1 MERTLDRLG
10 RATAG
15 HPWRTLGLWLLAA
28 VALIAVGP
36 AVGGGFVN
44 DFRIPGA
51 ESQRAADLARDAF
64 PEYGAASAEVVWHS
78 PDGDLR
84 TPERQ
89 AAITAMTAA
98 IRRQPG
104 VTAVEDPLAGRGV
117 VAPDGRTAVGTV
129 RYGEELGDLGPEAY
143 HRLDAAAGQV
153 RAHGVEVTFRGL
165 VVDLAFEPETGPAE
179 AVGLGVA
186 LLVLLVAFGSA
197 VAAGLPILVALA
209 GLVVGT
215 GLMLIAAATTE
226 IPTAAP
232 IVAVMLGLGA
242 GIDYALFVVTRFRAA
257 LAEGLPTVAAAG
269 RAVATA
275 GHAVLFAGATVVVAI
290 LGLVFTG
297 IPFVG
302 ALGVAAA
309 LTVAA
314 MMVAAL
320 TLLPALLG
328 LLGPRVNLGRLP
340 RRRNPPPG
348 AAETSTSPS
357 ARAGT
362 ASAASV
368 SAGAASVS
376 AGAASV
382 IKRFG
387 SGNGPDVDPN
397 LLIDTDGSGA
407 GRPGGAGQPGGGVS
421 GERGR
426 PGWWVRWGWHLDRRR
441 VAYGV
446 GATVVLLGLAAP
458 LLTLRLGTPDDGN
471 QPESWP
477 QRQAYD
483 TVRRELGPGWNAPLV
498 LAVHRPAGTP
508 TDGSLARLAD
518 ALTADPEV
526 ALATPPVRSPDGTLA
541 LLTVVPRHAP
551 QDQQV
556 ADLVHRIRRTVGP
569 SALGPDG
576 ARVAVGGQ
584 TAYMIDMADAVAR
597 RLPWVVLGVVV
608 AGGLLLVAM
617 FRAPLIAVKAAL
629 MALLS
634 IGAAYGVLVAVFQWG
649 WGLSLLGV
657 DQPVPIMSVVPMLLF
672 AILFGLSMDY
682 EVFLLSSVQEEYR
695 RTGDPHRAVVAGLAG
710 TGRVITAAA
719 TIMAVVF
726 VSFAAIDDTLV
737 KMIGIGLATAVLV
750 DATVIRVVLAP
761 AVLGMLGHR
770 AWWPSVHEPAADARP
785 TPTRTS

>member
-1 MERTLDRLG
+1 MERFLDRLG

-64 PEYGAASAEVVWHS
+64 PEYGAASADVVWHS

-89 AAITAMTAA
+89 AAIAAMTAE

-117 VAPDGRTAVGTV
+117 IAPDGRTAVGTV
-129 RYGEELGDLGPEAY
+129 RYDQELGDLGPEAY

-153 RAHGVEVTFRGL
+153 RAQGVEVTFRGL

-215 GLMLIAAATTE
+215 GLMLIAAAVTE

-257 LAEGLPTVAAAG
+257 LADGLPTVAAAG

-275 GHAVLFAGATVVVAI
+275 GHAVLFAGATVVAAI
-290 LGLVFTG
+290 LGLLFTG

-314 MMVAAL
+314 MMIAAL

-328 LLGPRVNLGRLP
+328 LLGPRINLGRLP
-340 RRRNPPPG
+340 LRRPTPPRGPASAG
-348 AAETSTSPS
+348 APS
-357 ARAGT
+357 
-362 ASAASV
+362 ASAA
-368 SAGAASVS
+368 
-376 AGAASV
+376 V
-382 IKRFG
+382 IKKFG
-387 SGNGPDVDPN
+387 SGNGPDSDQN
-397 LLIDTDGSGA
+397 LLIDTGGSGA
-407 GRPGGAGQPGGGVS
+407 GRPG
-421 GERGR
+421 
-426 PGWWVRWGWHLDRRR
+426 WWARWGWHLDRRR

-508 TDGSLARLAD
+508 TDGSLARLTD

-617 FRAPLIAVKAAL
+617 FRAPLIAAKAAL

-695 RTGDPHRAVVAGLAG
+695 RTGDAHRAVVAGLAG

-761 AVLGMLGHR
+761 AVLGLLGHR
-770 AWWPSVHEPAADARP
+770 AWWPSVREPAVDPQPAP
-785 TPTRTS
+785 TLTP

>member
-10 RATAG
+10 RVTAG

-28 VALIAVGP
+28 VALIAVGQ

-78 PDGDLR
+78 PDADLR

-89 AAITAMTAA
+89 AAIAAMTAA
-98 IRRQPG
+98 IHRQPG
-104 VTAVEDPLAGRGV
+104 VTTVEDPFAGQGV

-129 RYGEELGDLGPEAY
+129 RYGQEPGDLGPEAY
-143 HRLDAAAGQV
+143 HRLDAAAGPV
-153 RAHGVEVTFRGL
+153 RGHGVDVTFRGL

-226 IPTAAP
+226 IPSAAP

-257 LAEGLPTVAAAG
+257 LADGLPTVAAAG

-290 LGLVFTG
+290 LGLLFTG

-314 MMVAAL
+314 MMLAAL

-328 LLGPRVNLGRLP
+328 LLGPHVNRGRLP
-340 RRRNPPPG
+340 LHPHHPPTPTP
-348 AAETSTSPS
+348 TST
-357 ARAGT
+357 GL
-362 ASAASV
+362 
-368 SAGAASVS
+368 
-376 AGAASV
+376 
-382 IKRFG
+382 IKKFA
-387 SGNGPDVDPN
+387 SGNGPDADRN
-397 LLIDTDGSGA
+397 FLINTG
-407 GRPGGAGQPGGGVS
+407 GRGDWS
-421 GERGR
+421 RG
-426 PGWWVRWGWHLDRRR
+426 WARWGWHLDRRR

-446 GATVVLLGLAAP
+446 GAAVVLLGLAAP

-508 TDGSLARLAD
+508 TDSSLVRLAD

-719 TIMAVVF
+719 TIMAMVF
-726 VSFAAIDDTLV
+726 LSFAAIDDTLV

-770 AWWPSVHEPAADARP
+770 AWWPSTRRPVADPQP
-785 TPTRTS
+785 TPAPTT